1 MHGFKR
7 LPQVPGVPG
16 RFFILEPDRLREA
29 VFVLAQRSGWG
40 LNELLALE
48 EEDLLLWLDAGK
60 RVVAQAEK
68 D

>member
-1 MHGFKR
+1 MPGGFF
-7 LPQVPGVPG
+7 V
-16 RFFILEPDRLREA
+16 LEPDRLREA

-40 LNELLALE
+40 LNELLALA

-60 RVVAQAEK
+60 RIMAQAQR

>member
-1 MHGFKR
+1 MPR
-7 LPQVPGVPG
+7 

-48 EEDLLLWLDAGK
+48 EEELLLWLDAGK
-60 RVVAQAEK
+60 RVMARAEK
-68 D
+68 E